1 MTGPSFSGLRR
12 AGART
17 HPNSVART
25 LWLSNAPLCA
35 AVGSELKAC
44 ITFACFARKC
54 SLAFANFRRLGRTPT
69 ALVRIQGGS
78 GGLCAPARHGR
89 CRCFIRLSTLASLSA
104 RPLQRRHRSLTGR
117 RRVAISRSRSA
128 ERAVGQLVPQVR
140 SLSLARVI
148 PIHPPITCFLRA
160 RPLSRRRRLSSRLL
174 SGFSARRLRRMRAHA
189 HARARARR
197 VPLRPSSSLARA
209 LRLAACA
216 LSRLRVFARAARI
229 DGRWKSGSLLAKT

>member
-1 MTGPSFSGLRR
+1 M
-12 AGART
+12 
-17 HPNSVART
+17 
-25 LWLSNAPLCA
+25 
-35 AVGSELKAC
+35 
-44 ITFACFARKC
+44 
-54 SLAFANFRRLGRTPT
+54 
-69 ALVRIQGGS
+69 
-78 GGLCAPARHGR
+78 CAPARHGR

-117 RRVAISRSRSA
+117 RRVAVSRSRSA

-216 LSRLRVFARAARI
+216 LSRLRVFARAARGEA
-229 DGRWKSGSLLAKT
+229 DSEGAYVGYTADMRRLYCAGAGLHYTTTYRPRRGRATVRSLEY